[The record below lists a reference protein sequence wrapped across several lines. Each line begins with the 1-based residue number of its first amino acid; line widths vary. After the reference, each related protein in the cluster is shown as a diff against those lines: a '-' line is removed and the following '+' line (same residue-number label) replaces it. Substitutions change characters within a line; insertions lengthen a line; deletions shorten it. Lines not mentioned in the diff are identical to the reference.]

1 MSQNLTQPE
10 EIDHIFSAMDIH
22 DQTPDVPTDK
32 SASQGK
38 PLKSTARK
46 TNPGKSSPSGD
57 FSCAPQ
63 KTKHA
68 HGFGESYPYVWSM

>member
-10 EIDHIFSAMDIH
+10 EIDHILSTMDIH
-22 DQTPDVPTDK
+22 DQAPGATADK

-38 PLKSTARK
+38 PLKNTARN
-46 TNPGKSSPSGD
+46 TSPCKSSPTGD
-57 FSCAPQ
+57 FSCTPD